1 MIEMVLKKR
10 MSVIEIMKSK
20 LASTMEQD
28 PDQLPVQDLVR
39 NLALD
44 HVQGLAQYPVLGLD
58 PNLAPDQIPGID
70 QSQGVEVVHANV
82 VLVAGQGPIQEGGE
96 DPDLAVHITIGT
108 KDQEVFHPCPQ
119 GNVMLGVGITQK

>member
-10 MSVIEIMKSK
+10 MSVIEMMKSK
-20 LASTMEQD
+20 LGITMVQD
-28 PDQLPVQDLVR
+28 PDQPHAQDLVQ

-44 HVQGLAQYPVLGLD
+44 HVQDLAQDLVLGQ
-58 PNLAPDQIPGID
+58 NLVPDQIPGID
-70 QSQGVEVVHANV
+70 QSQGVEVVHADA
-82 VLVAGQGPIQEGGE
+82 VLVAGHVHIQGRGE

-108 KDQEVFHPCPQ
+108 KDREVFHPCPP